1 MSSVSLGDIKKTV
14 EELASKI
21 NAPGNLLPDY
31 GRTRDGA
38 YPHIEAD
45 AAGFLHFV
53 VIERGE
59 ELERKTTK
67 DLNEL
72 LYWIFDSITFSM
84 SVDFEL
90 KHRMRRK
97 DSRRIMFARQEE
109 LLGILD
115 NSWQQKQQEAHEK
128 IIRKNPFTDH

>member
-1 MSSVSLGDIKKTV
+1 MSSISLDDIRKTV
-14 EELASKI
+14 EHLANRI
-21 NAPGNLLPDY
+21 NAPENLLPTY
-31 GRTRDGA
+31 GRSRDGA
-38 YPHIEAD
+38 HPHIEIDSSRA
-45 AAGFLHFV
+45 LHFV

-90 KHRMRRK
+90 KHRIRTK
-97 DSRRIMFARQEE
+97 DSRRIMFAKQEE

-115 NSWQQKQQEAHEK
+115 ISWQQKQHEEHK
-128 IIRKNPFTDH
+128 RIIKENPFVD